1 MKLRKENHE
10 IERKKVEKWKKKL
23 KKKKE
28 IGASLFIT
36 VKLHK

>member
-10 IERKKVEKWKKKL
+10 IQRKKVGKWKKKL
-23 KKKKE
+23 KNKKE